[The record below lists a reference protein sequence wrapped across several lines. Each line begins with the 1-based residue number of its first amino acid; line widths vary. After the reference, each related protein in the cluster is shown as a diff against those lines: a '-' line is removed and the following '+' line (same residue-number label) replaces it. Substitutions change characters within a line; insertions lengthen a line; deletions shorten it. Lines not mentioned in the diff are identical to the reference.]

1 MDVQMVKSIVEI
13 VAVLMWPMGIGAIF
27 WQRWVSGKSGLGARI
42 IQLAAVI
49 MLFPTILIL
58 GLEKI
63 LDAATLGTLI
73 GGLVGYVLSGVGEY
87 QPSTDKDSN

>member
-1 MDVQMVKSIVEI
+1 MEAQAVKSIIELI
-13 VAVLMWPMGIGAIF
+13 AVAMWPVGIGLIF
-27 WQRWVSGKSGLGARI
+27 WQRYWSGTKGLGARI
-42 IQLAAVI
+42 IQLTAVI
-49 MLFPTILIL
+49 MLFPTIVIL

-87 QPSTDKDSN
+87 KPSEKD